1 MLVFDEEGAKL
12 FVRTP
17 YPYGNKFRCKEV
29 QIFLTEERAQDLREL
44 MDLYL
49 KEVQ

>member
-1 MLVFDEEGAKL
+1 MTFDEEGAKL
-12 FVRTP
+12 FIRTP
-17 YPYGNKFRCKEV
+17 YPHGNKFRCKEV
-29 QIFLTEERAQDLREL
+29 QIFLTEERAKDLREL